1 MTQIKVRRGT
11 GAEWVAANP
20 TLAQG
25 EFGFEVDT
33 GKLKIGNG
41 STAWNA
47 LSYFPVEWSAL
58 SGKPGFIAAGE
69 SKEAARAVISA
80 ASLDANGKV
89 PGSELPNSIM
99 TYEGL
104 HDVSTN
110 TPEISDATGSA
121 GQVYRVSV
129 AGTRDYGSGSIELG
143 VGDYLIHSGAS
154 FEKADTTDAVS
165 TVAGRTG
172 NIVLTTADVDG
183 AVSLTGSEVLTN
195 KTLTAPVV
203 NDAVLN
209 DLTVN
214 GVTEGVT
221 ALGTV
226 GAAATLSI
234 ADGTILTAT
243 LTASTETTFTMPT
256 AAAGRSFTLILR
268 QADPTGA
275 GTAVFTGALWP
286 DGEAYAAT
294 ADAGAVDM
302 LTFVSDGTDWFGAAA
317 GGFA

>member
-1 MTQIKVRRGT
+1 VTRIQVRRGNAAAWT
-11 GAEWVAANP
+11 AANP
-20 TLAQG
+20 VLSQG
-25 EFGFEVDT
+25 EFGYELDT
-33 GKLKIGNG
+33 GKLKVGDG
-41 STAWNA
+41 STAWNV

-58 SGKPGFIAAGE
+58 NGAPAFIAAGE
-69 SKEAARAVISA
+69 SKAAARAVISA

-110 TPEISDATGSA
+110 SPEISDATGTA

-143 VGDYLIHSGAS
+143 VGDYLIHSGTA

-183 AVSLTGSEVLTN
+183 AVSLTGSETLTG
-195 KTLTAPVV
+195 KTLTAPTV
-203 NDAVLN
+203 NGGTLN
-209 DLTVN
+209 EITVN

-226 GAAATLSI
+226 FGVVTLPPGGS
-234 ADGTILTAT
+234 TIFTAT
-243 LTASTETTFTMPT
+243 LTASTETTFSMPN
-256 AAAGRSFTLILR
+256 AAAGRSCTLILR
-268 QADPTGA
+268 QAAVTGA
-275 GTAVFTGALWP
+275 GTAVFTGVLWP

-294 ADAGAVDM
+294 SDAGAVDM
-302 LTFVSDGTDWFGAAA
+302 LTFVSDGTDWFGASA